1 MLKIFSKEDYCVVN
15 YELLKHPLLNLG
27 RGLGLKFQTATAHLI
42 KRISEERKPYLITC
56 CKQVI
61 FFNNILL
68 IASRIILHM
77 IC

>member
-1 MLKIFSKEDYCVVN
+1 MLKILSKEDYCAVN
-15 YELLKHPLLNLG
+15 YELLKHPLLNLE
-27 RGLGLKFQTATAHLI
+27 RGLGLKSPTATVHLI
-42 KRISEERKPYLITC
+42 KTISEERKPYLISC

-68 IASRIILHM
+68 IASRIILHK